1 MDNMITDEEM
11 QIAAGIF
18 IAMRQQLS
26 LEDDMIYNYIV
37 ETKSG
42 AQYIIK
48 CEKKVKEANNND

>member
-1 MDNMITDEEM
+1 MNNMITDEEM

-42 AQYIIK
+42 VQYIIK
-48 CEKKVKEANNND
+48 CEKKVKEAKDND